1 MTKIKTLL
9 IDDHAV
15 MRMGLASLLET
26 TKEIEVVG
34 DAGKGAE
41 GIRKAL
47 ATRPDVVIMDLMMP
61 GMDGVETTRA
71 LLEKWPEANVLVL
84 TTFETSDGISHA
96 LDAGAKGAIL
106 KSAELDE
113 LMNALRAVAAG
124 KPYLSSEIRQIMKK
138 DPPIPEL
145 SQRQYEIIESITR
158 GLSNKEIDEQLG
170 IDRSTVKNHLSI
182 LFQKLGVA
190 NKAEAVAVALR
201 KQLVKM

>member
-26 TKEIEVVG
+26 TKEVEVVG

-41 GIRKAL
+41 GVRKAL

-71 LLEKWPEANVLVL
+71 LLEKWPEANVLIL

-138 DPPIPEL
+138 DPPVPEL
-145 SQRQYEIIESITR
+145 SQRQCEIIESITR
-158 GLSNKEIDEQLG
+158 GLSNNEIAEQLG

-182 LFQKLGVA
+182 LFSKLGVA

>member
-26 TKEIEVVG
+26 TKEVEVVG

-41 GIRKAL
+41 GIRKTL

-61 GMDGVETTRA
+61 GMDGIETTRA
-71 LLEKWPEANVLVL
+71 LLEKWPEANVLIL

-158 GLSNKEIDEQLG
+158 GLSNNEIAEQLG

-182 LFQKLGVA
+182 LFSKLGVA

>member
-26 TKEIEVVG
+26 TKEVEVVG

-71 LLEKWPEANVLVL
+71 LLEKWPEANVLIL

-138 DPPIPEL
+138 DPPVPEL

-158 GLSNKEIDEQLG
+158 GLSNNEIAEQLG

>member
-26 TKEIEVVG
+26 TKEVEVVG

-47 ATRPDVVIMDLMMP
+47 ATRPDVVVMDLMMP

-71 LLEKWPEANVLVL
+71 LLEKWPEANVLIL

-145 SQRQYEIIESITR
+145 SQRQHEIIESITR
-158 GLSNKEIDEQLG
+158 GLSNNEIAEQLG

>member
-26 TKEIEVVG
+26 TKEVEVVG

-61 GMDGVETTRA
+61 GMDGIETTRA

-145 SQRQYEIIESITR
+145 SQRQHEIIESITR
-158 GLSNKEIDEQLG
+158 GLSNNEIAVQLG

>member
-26 TKEIEVVG
+26 TKEVEVVG

-41 GIRKAL
+41 GIRKTL

-61 GMDGVETTRA
+61 GMDGIETTRA
-71 LLEKWPEANVLVL
+71 LLEKCPEANVLIL

-158 GLSNKEIDEQLG
+158 GLSNNEIAEQLG

-182 LFQKLGVA
+182 LFSKLGVA

>member
-26 TKEIEVVG
+26 TKEVEVVG

-47 ATRPDVVIMDLMMP
+47 TTRPDVVIMDLMMP
-61 GMDGVETTRA
+61 GMDGVETTHA
-71 LLEKWPEANVLVL
+71 LLEKWPEANVLIL

-158 GLSNKEIDEQLG
+158 GLSNNEIAEQLG

>member
-15 MRMGLASLLET
+15 MRMGLASLLES
-26 TKEIEVVG
+26 TKDVEVVG

-138 DPPIPEL
+138 DPPVPEL

-158 GLSNKEIDEQLG
+158 GLSNNEIAVQLG

>member
-26 TKEIEVVG
+26 TKEVEVVG
-34 DAGKGAE
+34 EAGKGAE
-41 GIRKAL
+41 GVRKAL

-71 LLEKWPEANVLVL
+71 LLEKWPEANVLIL

-138 DPPIPEL
+138 DPPVPEL

-158 GLSNKEIDEQLG
+158 GLSNNEIAEQLG

-182 LFQKLGVA
+182 LFSKLGVA